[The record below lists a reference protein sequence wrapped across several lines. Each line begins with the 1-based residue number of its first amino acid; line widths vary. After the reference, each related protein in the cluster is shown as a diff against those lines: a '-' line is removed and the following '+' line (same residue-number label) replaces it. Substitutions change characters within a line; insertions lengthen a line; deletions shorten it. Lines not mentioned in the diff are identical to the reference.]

1 MYFSF
6 TFKLNW
12 SHSVLRQTSMKV
24 VESLQYFQMQG
35 NNSIVLQKY
44 YMFLEMVTDCDFFS
58 DLIGM
63 PLPLLFHF
71 A

>member
-1 MYFSF
+1 
-6 TFKLNW
+6 
-12 SHSVLRQTSMKV
+12 
-24 VESLQYFQMQG
+24 MQG

-44 YMFLEMVTDCDFFS
+44 YMFLEMATDCDFLS

-71 A
+71 PQYEHNQMLRFQNRKMML